1 MIYIDPPYNTGSDS
15 FVYPDKFAETREEY
29 AKRVGDKDQDG
40 YLLRDGA
47 FAGAWRKNS
56 KDNGHYHSNWL
67 SMMLPRLHLAK
78 TLLREDGV
86 IFISIDDNEQAQL
99 KLLCDEVFGA
109 ENFVSEIVWRRT
121 DNQPNIGNLAKV
133 KEYLLCYAKNI
144 YELELGKLSLTDKA
158 LKEYRYSDENGLFR
172 RKILLDKTRGRH
184 FYDVKTKSGN
194 ILTGPWMIKK
204 EDFEKLDAENG
215 IYWTSGGDEQP
226 YGKLYLDNSK
236 GQIPNDFWGIEFGT
250 NQRGSL
256 EVEELLEN
264 RYFDFP
270 KPTLLITN
278 LLKLGS
284 NSNDLILDFFSGYG
298 WHCIYAMENG
308 ASSVVGVDISHKM
321 LEVAKGKT
329 HFPQI
334 EYECCAIEDVDFP
347 EESFDVIL
355 SSLAF
360 HYVADYENLIKKIY
374 RMLKAGG
381 NLVFTVEHPVF
392 TAHGTQDWY
401 YNEKG
406 EILHFPV
413 DNYYYEGK
421 RTAMFLEEKVTK
433 YHRTLT
439 TYLNTLL
446 SNSFIINQ
454 IVEPQPPEN
463 MMDIPGM
470 ADEMRRPMM
479 LIVSAK
485 KKM

>member
-1 MIYIDPPYNTGSDS
+1 MKENKYDDNIFFQKYSQMSRSQKGLAGAGEWETLKKML
-15 FVYPDKFAETREEY
+15 PDFKG
-29 AKRVGDKDQDG
+29 KRVLD
-40 YLLRDGA
+40 
-47 FAGAWRKNS
+47 
-56 KDNGHYHSNWL
+56 
-67 SMMLPRLHLAK
+67 
-78 TLLREDGV
+78 
-86 IFISIDDNEQAQL
+86 
-99 KLLCDEVFGA
+99 
-109 ENFVSEIVWRRT
+109 
-121 DNQPNIGNLAKV
+121 
-133 KEYLLCYAKNI
+133 
-144 YELELGKLSLTDKA
+144 LGC
-158 LKEYRYSDENGLFR
+158 
-172 RKILLDKTRGRH
+172 
-184 FYDVKTKSGN
+184 
-194 ILTGPWMIKK
+194 
-204 EDFEKLDAENG
+204 
-215 IYWTSGGDEQP
+215 
-226 YGKLYLDNSK
+226 
-236 GQIPNDFWGIEFGT
+236 
-250 NQRGSL
+250 
-256 EVEELLEN
+256 
-264 RYFDFP
+264 
-270 KPTLLITN
+270 
-278 LLKLGS
+278 
-284 NSNDLILDFFSGYG
+284 GYG

-308 ASSVVGVDISHKM
+308 ASSVVGVDISH
-321 LEVAKGKT
+321 
-329 HFPQI
+329 I
-334 EYECCAIEDVDFP
+334 
-347 EESFDVIL
+347 IL